1 MPKQVKINPT
11 HKKVAAIVTEST
23 ATLRG
28 SVAAVNRATQKL
40 ETQTVSFNEQLAN
53 AGAKSADFKAST
65 ASSAAVFALY
75 KAAVEKGQSAADQ
88 RILAKGKGEEKRKVQ
103 QQVGARM
110 GAIGKALA
118 RREDLAS
125 GKAKDK
131 RTKEVRITKTKTA
144 AGKDSQTGNVSTD
157 THIESGT
164 ETEAK
169 SSVLPPQIRDPRLVK
184 MLNTVAQYDLSGQAR
199 FVEIMARAI
208 EAYNKEPAPTIESS
222 LGLKK

>member
-1 MPKQVKINPT
+1 MSKKVKITAT

-23 ATLRG
+23 AALLK
-28 SVAAVNRATQKL
+28 SEAALARATQKV
-40 ETQTVSFNEQLAN
+40 ETQTVSFNEQLAK
-53 AGAKSADFKAST
+53 AGAKSADFKAGT

-88 RILAKGKGEEKRKVQ
+88 RILAKGKGEARNEIVRNVS
-103 QQVGARM
+103 ARM

-131 RTKEVRITKTKTA
+131 RTKAGKVAKTKTA

-157 THIESGT
+157 THIESGPVT
-164 ETEAK
+164 EVKT
-169 SSVLPPQIRDPRLVK
+169 SPVPRSIQHPVLIELINKLAAFDVGQQAVIAETDAVQNL
-184 MLNTVAQYDLSGQAR
+184 LEGLTNTLKV
-199 FVEIMARAI
+199 
-208 EAYNKEPAPTIESS
+208 NHK
-222 LGLKK
+222 LKK

>member
-1 MPKQVKINPT
+1 MSKKVKITAT
-11 HKKVAAIVTEST
+11 HKNVAAIITEST

-53 AGAKSADFKAST
+53 AGAKSADFKAGT

-75 KAAVEKGQSAADQ
+75 KAAVEAGQSAADQ

-157 THIESGT
+157 THVESGPVT
-164 ETEAK
+164 EVKT
-169 SSVLPPQIRDPRLVK
+169 SPVPRSIQHPVLIELINKLAAFDVGQQAVIAETDAVQNL
-184 MLNTVAQYDLSGQAR
+184 LEGLTNT
-199 FVEIMARAI
+199 
-208 EAYNKEPAPTIESS
+208 
-222 LGLKK
+222 LKVNHKLRK

>member
-1 MPKQVKINPT
+1 MSKQVKINAT
-11 HKKVAAIVTEST
+11 HKNVAAIITEST

-40 ETQTVSFNEQLAN
+40 ETQTVSFNEQLAE
-53 AGAKSADFKAST
+53 AGAKSADFKAGT
-65 ASSAAVFALY
+65 ASSAAVFAFY
-75 KAAVEKGQSAADQ
+75 KAAVEAGQSAADQ

-131 RTKEVRITKTKTA
+131 RTKAGKVAKAKTA

-157 THIESGT
+157 THIESGPV
-164 ETEAK
+164 TEAK
-169 SSVLPPQIRDPRLVK
+169 TSPVP
-184 MLNTVAQYDLSGQAR
+184 
-199 FVEIMARAI
+199 RAI
-208 EAYNKEPAPTIESS
+208 QHPVLIELVNKLAAFDVGQQAVIAETDAVQNLLE
-222 LGLKK
+222 GLTNTLKVNHKLRK

>member
-1 MPKQVKINPT
+1 MSKKVEITAT
-11 HKKVAAIVTEST
+11 HKNVAAIVTEST

-40 ETQTVSFNEQLAN
+40 ETQTVSFNEQLAK
-53 AGAKSADFKAST
+53 AGAKSADFKAGT

-88 RILAKGKGEEKRKVQ
+88 RILAKGKGEARNEIVRNVS
-103 QQVGARM
+103 ARM

-131 RTKEVRITKTKTA
+131 RTKAGKVAKTKTA

-157 THIESGT
+157 THIESGPVT
-164 ETEAK
+164 EVKT
-169 SSVLPPQIRDPRLVK
+169 SPVPRSIQHPVLIELINKLAAFDVGQQAVIAETDAVQNL
-184 MLNTVAQYDLSGQAR
+184 LEGLTNT
-199 FVEIMARAI
+199 
-208 EAYNKEPAPTIESS
+208 
-222 LGLKK
+222 LKVNHKLKN

>member
-1 MPKQVKINPT
+1 MSKQVKINAT
-11 HKKVAAIVTEST
+11 HKNVAAIITEST

-53 AGAKSADFKAST
+53 AGAKSADFKAGT

-88 RILAKGKGEEKRKVQ
+88 RILAKGKGEARNEVVRNVS
-103 QQVGARM
+103 ARM

-131 RTKEVRITKTKTA
+131 RTKAGKVAKTKTA

-157 THIESGT
+157 THVESGPVT
-164 ETEAK
+164 EVKT
-169 SSVLPPQIRDPRLVK
+169 SPVPRSIQHPVLIELINKLAAFDVGQQAVIAETDAVQNL
-184 MLNTVAQYDLSGQAR
+184 LEGLTNTLKV
-199 FVEIMARAI
+199 
-208 EAYNKEPAPTIESS
+208 NHK
-222 LGLKK
+222 LKK